1 VPATLVAGWLV
12 VFSGS
17 VFKIVY
23 AGFLSLVT
31 GLQPGDLWCQTVS
44 AASAAFG
51 LAISR

>member
-23 AGFLSLVT
+23 AGFLSLAPGFSPVT
-31 GLQPGDLWCQTVS
+31 CGVKPFQPLQRLLVW
-44 AASAAFG
+44 
-51 LAISR
+51 R